1 MSAVCFSQL
10 SSAPAGQ
17 RQTALAL
24 ERAGKIEA
32 AQTAWK
38 ALLAIQPGSAE
49 AYAHLGLLEAHQER
63 YKEAIANYRKALA
76 LNPKFPNLAINLGL
90 SLFKAGELKEALQ
103 IFEPMLRNMPVN
115 SPQRLRVVTL
125 TGLAHYGLGNYVSAV
140 PYMKQATA
148 GDPQN
153 LQFKLMLAHACM
165 WSKQF
170 QCVLDAYREILT
182 VDANSAEAHMLAG
195 EAYDGQRNESKALEE
210 FKAAIDA
217 DPKLPNV
224 HFGYGYML
232 WRLLKLSDAE
242 QEFAAEL
249 ANDPEHPL
257 SLTYMGDTKIRLG
270 HVNEAGP
277 YLEHAIRLDPSITL
291 AHLDIG
297 TVYDNQGRK
306 EDALRELK
314 LAADLAPGDQ
324 KIHWRLAQFY
334 QSMGRRAEAKAEFAK
349 TQTLQK
355 SADESALEKIRNAKP
370 RLEEQPLGVQPN

>member
-1 MSAVCFSQL
+1 MSAVCFSQP

-24 ERAGKIEA
+24 EQAGKIEE
-32 AQTAWK
+32 AQSAWK
-38 ALLAIQPGSAE
+38 AILAVQPGSAE
-49 AYAHLGLLEAHQER
+49 AYAHLGLLQAHQER

-76 LNPKFPNLAINLGL
+76 LNPQFPNLKLNLGL
-90 SLFKAGELKEALQ
+90 SLFKAGELKETLQ
-103 IFEPMLRNMPVN
+103 IFEPMLKNMPAN
-115 SPQRLRVVTL
+115 SPQWLRVVTL
-125 TGLAHYGLGNYVSAV
+125 IGLAHYGLGKYASAV

-153 LQFKLMLAHACM
+153 LQFKLMLAHSCL

-170 QCVLDAYREILT
+170 QCVLEAYREILT

-232 WRLLKLSDAE
+232 WRLLKLNDAE

-270 HVNEAGP
+270 RVNEAGP
-277 YLEHAIRLDPSITL
+277 YLEHAIRLDPAITL
-291 AHLDIG
+291 AHMDIG
-297 TVYDNQGRK
+297 TVYDSQGRK

-314 LAADLAPGDQ
+314 AAAALAPGDQ

-334 QSMGRRAEAKAEFAK
+334 QSMGLKAEAKAEFAR

-355 SADESALEKIRNAKP
+355 SADESVLEKIRNAKP
-370 RLEEQPLGVQPN
+370 RPEEQQSGVQSK

>member
-1 MSAVCFSQL
+1 MSAVCFSQP

-24 ERAGKIEA
+24 EQAGKIEDA
-32 AQTAWK
+32 HAAWK
-38 ALLAIQPGSAE
+38 ALLATQPNSAE
-49 AYAHLGLLEAHQER
+49 AYAHIALLEAHQER

-76 LNPKFPNLAINLGL
+76 LDPKFPNLKLNLGL
-90 SLFKAGELKEALQ
+90 SLFKEGELKEAIQ
-103 IFEPMLRNMPVN
+103 TFEPLLKELPTN
-115 SPQRLRVVTL
+115 SPQRFRVATL
-125 TGLAHYGLGNYVSAV
+125 LGLAHYGIGEYAAAV
-140 PYMKQATA
+140 PYMKQATEA
-148 GDPQN
+148 DPQN
-153 LQFKLMLAHACM
+153 LQFKLMLAHSCL

-170 QCVLDAYREILT
+170 ECVLDAYREILT

-210 FKAAIDA
+210 FKAAIDV

-232 WRLLKLSDAE
+232 WRLQKLSDAE

-270 HVNEAGP
+270 HVNEAGS
-277 YLEHAIRLDPSITL
+277 YLEHALRIDSSITL
-291 AHLDIG
+291 AHLDMG
-297 TVYDNQGRK
+297 TVYDSQGRK
-306 EDALRELK
+306 EDALRELR
-314 LAADLAPGDQ
+314 AAAALAPGDQ

-334 QSMGRRAEAKAEFAK
+334 QSMGRKEEAKAEFAR

-355 SADESALEKIRNAKP
+355 SADESVLEKIRNAKP
-370 RLEEQPLGVQPN
+370 HPDGPPPGVPPK